1 MVLVLVF
8 AFILGLGALVY
19 FVGNNAKQ
27 SARETIA
34 EEQLALTITA
44 KHIAT
49 MPSIRTSLA
58 GSTDLTV
65 IDVERARVFAQLV
78 REPVFRSVYRER
90 YAGYAVTIQPIY
102 PPASDYD
109 GLPAPAN
116 QPPFEGITLF
126 DFTDAVA
133 AQRNSIPFTVPVLLE
148 DPVTG
153 NTAFGV
159 LTVVQVV
166 P

>member
-1 MVLVLVF
+1 
-8 AFILGLGALVY
+8 VY
-19 FVGNNAKQ
+19 FVGNNAKH
-27 SARETIA
+27 SAREA
-34 EEQLALTITA
+34 VEQEQLALTITA

-65 IDVERARVFAQLV
+65 IDVERARTFSQLV
-78 REPVFRSVYRER
+78 REPAFRSVYRER
-90 YAGYAVTIQPIY
+90 YAGYAATIQPIY

-109 GLPAPAN
+109 GLPTPAN
-116 QPPFEGITLF
+116 NPPFAGITLF

-133 AQRNSIPFTVPVLLE
+133 AERNSIPFTIPVLLE

-153 NTAFGV
+153 DTTFGV